1 MLVIAITGGIASGKS
16 LFVSMLR
23 EYGARVESCDDI
35 NREMLKDI
43 SYLNKL
49 SCIFPDQVSGSE
61 VDKIGIRDIIANDDI
76 KREELNEL
84 AHKEIMSRLNNL
96 LEDYEN
102 NGIAYVEVP
111 LLFESGLEVQ
121 FDYVIMVASDKESRI
136 DRLVTRD
143 NVTRSQAIAMID
155 CQMSDDQKRVLA
167 DIVVEND
174 GDIEKMRE
182 GAQRLIDTEN
192 KIEELISST
201 KA

>member
-1 MLVIAITGGIASGKS
+1 MVVVAITGGIASGKS

-49 SCIFPDQVSGSE
+49 ACLFPNQVSGYE

-84 AHKEIMSRLNNL
+84 AHKEIMYRLNNL

-111 LLFESGLEVQ
+111 LLFESGLEGQ

-182 GAQRLIDTEN
+182 VAQRLIDADN